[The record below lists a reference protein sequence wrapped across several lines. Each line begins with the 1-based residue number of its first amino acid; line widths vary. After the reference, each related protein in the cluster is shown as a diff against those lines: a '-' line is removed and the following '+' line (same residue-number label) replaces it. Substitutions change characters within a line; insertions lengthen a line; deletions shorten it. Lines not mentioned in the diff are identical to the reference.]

1 MDKKDKN
8 KIEKERERKRRRGLT
23 KWENEIE
30 YPNKRRKKYMTEPK
44 QILCPYNKQIK
55 NSKKKFLG

>member
-8 KIEKERERKRRRGLT
+8 KIEKERERKRRRGLS

-30 YPNKRRKKYMTEPK
+30 YPNK
-44 QILCPYNKQIK
+44 
-55 NSKKKFLG
+55 